1 MTVALEELQVFF
13 NGKEERPLFSQFKV
27 ITNKEVPK
35 ISERT
40 QTQVGRFKKDKN
52 KTKLKWTSN
61 QSGGLRR
68 LSIDLPDSK
77 KKESKDKNN

>member
-52 KTKLKWTSN
+52 KTKLKWISN